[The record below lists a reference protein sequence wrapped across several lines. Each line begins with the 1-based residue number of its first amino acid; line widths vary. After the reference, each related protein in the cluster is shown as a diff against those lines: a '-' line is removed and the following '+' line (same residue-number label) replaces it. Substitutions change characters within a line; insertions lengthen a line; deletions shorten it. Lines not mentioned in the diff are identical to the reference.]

1 MGFNYAFD
9 CKVMFCSVFFRN
21 YAIVS
26 FFQTDDSA
34 SVHINRLSRAGTDS
48 VKSWRRLISGE
59 L

>member
-1 MGFNYAFD
+1 MGFNFACD
-9 CKVMFCSVFFRN
+9 CKVVFCSVFLRN

-26 FFQTDDSA
+26 LFKTDGSA
-34 SVHINRLSRAGTDS
+34 SVRINRLSRAGTDS